1 MGSEGNSISTV
12 CEGGFKWVIRIH
24 CHTAWHGIKDV
35 FGGRWAKLELA
46 SYIPPALPD
55 KISSVLGSCL
65 LYGIGEDLLLGCRDI
80 FLPQWSD
87 HTYGTRLCALHDGS
101 RLHIC
106 IPRIVYMG
114 GCRIWFLVLRPPE
127 SRSGNGNT
135 KLSSVFCQG
144 GGFQWVL

>member
-1 MGSEGNSISTV
+1 MGSEGNPISTV

-24 CHTAWHGIKDV
+24 CHTAWHGIMDV

-55 KISSVLGSCL
+55 TLSSVLGSCL

-87 HTYGTRLCALHDGS
+87 HTYGTRLCAPCMTGAAYIYVYRAL
-101 RLHIC
+101 C
-106 IPRIVYMG
+106 IWEGVA
-114 GCRIWFLVLRPPE
+114 
-127 SRSGNGNT
+127 SG
-135 KLSSVFCQG
+135 FWC
-144 GGFQWVL
+144 